1 MNYIWDIVI
10 NAKQNGTIKSDLF
23 FEQGKDVS
31 PYYEQ
36 SFSCLDQKNIENTN
50 IEINAL
56 HRFDGLFAKYLH
68 EGFSENLEF
77 KKYFFDLVIHFLCEI
92 DLAKGVSRE
101 SLYLAQIE
109 EEINIEVFGQE
120 ISHNFKAF
128 EPCHNL
134 LPLILI
140 QLRTGSSLGGFREAL
155 TRIYPD
161 TLVYQLK
168 DEPQKLLIYLGINQT
183 EIESQKLQF
192 IIDIFLPLEFKTRI
206 FWDKHFGVFG
216 VDTTL
221 IMNEI
226 ELI

>member
-1 MNYIWDIVI
+1 MNYIWDIVLK
-10 NAKQNGTIKSDLF
+10 AKQNGIPKMDLF
-23 FEQGKDVS
+23 FEQGKDIS

-36 SFSCLDQKNIENTN
+36 AFSCLDQKNIENTN

-56 HRFDGLFAKYLH
+56 YRFDELFAKYLH
-68 EGFSENLEF
+68 EDFLKNLEF

-92 DLAKGVSRE
+92 DLAKGISKE

-109 EEINIEVFGQE
+109 DEINLEVFGQKM
-120 ISHNFKAF
+120 NFKAF

-134 LPLILI
+134 LPLVLK

-155 TRIYPD
+155 TRIYPN
-161 TLVYQLK
+161 TLVYQIK

-183 EIESQKLQF
+183 EKESQKLQF
-192 IIDIFLPLEFKTRI
+192 ITEMFLPLEFNTRI

-216 VDTTL
+216 ASATL
-221 IMNEI
+221 TMNEI